1 MEWGIGLKTVI
12 LTGASSGIGLA
23 TGLRLADEGYEIFGI
38 GRQFDEKTAFPDC
51 FHRFSCDITDAKAL
65 TDTLHQIRRQMGT
78 PAPDILIHS
87 AGIGLYGL
95 QETLKPED
103 LTKLFRTNLEAPV
116 LLTTELLGFMK
127 QRKSGHIIFL
137 SSVTAKKS
145 NTYGCAYGATKAGL
159 LSFANSLFD
168 EARKNGIKITTL
180 LPDMTDTNL
189 YRNADFTADPEACLF
204 AEDIADTISYI
215 LSCGAHMNIT
225 ELTIQPQKH
234 RIQKKQTDDRRNQPW
249 PTKLC

>member
-1 MEWGIGLKTVI
+1 MKTVL

-23 TGLRLADEGYEIFGI
+23 TGLRLAEEGYEVFGI
-38 GRQFDEKTAFPDC
+38 GRTFDESIAYPSD
-51 FHRFSCDITDAKAL
+51 FHRFSCDITDTKAL
-65 TDTLHQIRRQMGT
+65 TKLLKDIRVQIGQ

-95 QETLKPED
+95 QETLD
-103 LTKLFRTNLEAPV
+103 LPDLQALVRTNLEAPI
-116 LLTTELLGFMK
+116 LITTEFLGFMK

-168 EARKNGIKITTL
+168 EARKNGIKVTTL
-180 LPDMTDTNL
+180 LPDMTKSSL
-189 YRNADFTADPEACLF
+189 YRNADFTADESACLF
-204 AEDIADTISYI
+204 PEDVADTISYV
-215 LSCGAHMNIT
+215 LSCGDHLNVT
-225 ELTIQPQKH
+225 ELTIQPQQH
-234 RIQKKQTDDRRNQPW
+234 RIQKKIH
-249 PTKLC
+249 

>member
-1 MEWGIGLKTVI
+1 MKTVL

-23 TGLRLADEGYEIFGI
+23 TGLKLASEGYVVHGI
-38 GRQFDEKTAFPDC
+38 GRSFDEELSYPEN
-51 FHRFSCDITDAKAL
+51 FHRYCCDITDTKAL
-65 TDTLHQIRRQMGT
+65 TQTLQEIRSHMSE

-87 AGIGLYGL
+87 AGVGLYGL
-95 QETLKPED
+95 QETLAP
-103 LTKLFRTNLEAPV
+103 TNRQAMIRTNLEAPI
-116 LLTTELLGFMK
+116 LLTTEFLGFMK

-168 EARKNGIKITTL
+168 EARKNGIKVTTL
-180 LPDMTDTNL
+180 LPDMTKTNL
-189 YRNADFTADPEACLF
+189 YRNADFTADETACLF
-204 AEDIADTISYI
+204 PEDIADTISYI
-215 LSCGAHMNIT
+215 LSCGDHINVT

-234 RIQKKQTDDRRNQPW
+234 RIQKK
-249 PTKLC
+249 

>member
-1 MEWGIGLKTVI
+1 MERINLKTVL

-23 TGLRLADEGYEIFGI
+23 TGLKLSDEGYEVYGI
-38 GRQFDEKTAFPDC
+38 GRTFDESLSYPAA
-51 FHRFSCDITDAKAL
+51 FHRFSCDITDTGAL
-65 TDTLHQIRRQMGT
+65 TKTISDIRKQMNQ
-78 PAPDILIHS
+78 PSPDILIHS

-95 QETLKPED
+95 QETQKQEELQA
-103 LTKLFRTNLEAPV
+103 LIRTNLEAPV
-116 LLTTELLGFMK
+116 LITTEFLGFMK

-168 EARKNGIKITTL
+168 EARKCGIKITTL
-180 LPDMTDTNL
+180 LPDMTKTNL
-189 YRNADFTADPEACLF
+189 YRTADFTADDTACLYP
-204 AEDIADTISYI
+204 EDIADTISYV
-215 LSCGAHMNIT
+215 LSCGDHINVT

-234 RIQKKQTDDRRNQPW
+234 RIQKK
-249 PTKLC
+249 